1 MKAKKLGKTLDR
13 GLDYLALR
21 IAQTAERQ
29 GVPVWSYYSG
39 RTDSPEWDRLV
50 VALAEFLAKD
60 GWPITDEDVEK
71 LRRRKGQGL
80 EAPEAPG

>member
-1 MKAKKLGKTLDR
+1 MKPKKLGKMLDS

-21 IAQTAERQ
+21 IAQTAQRQ
-29 GVPVWSYYSG
+29 GVPVWSYYAG

-60 GWPITDEDVEK
+60 GWPITDKDVEK

-80 EAPEAPG
+80 EAKDAQA